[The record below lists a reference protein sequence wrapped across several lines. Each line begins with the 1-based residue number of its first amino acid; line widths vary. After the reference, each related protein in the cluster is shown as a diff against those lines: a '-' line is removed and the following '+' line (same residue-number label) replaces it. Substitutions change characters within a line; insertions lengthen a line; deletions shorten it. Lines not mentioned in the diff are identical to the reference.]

1 MKKKL
6 HVFAV
11 DDHEAILD
19 GYNFM
24 FENIVSG
31 HDKPL
36 FTRAFDCESAFNQ
49 INDHAGTPFDIA
61 LIDYSIPAYSAMHL
75 QSGQDIALL
84 VRKTMPNC
92 KIVVLT
98 MHREV
103 SILSDV
109 LLTVNPEAFINKS
122 DCNIDELCDAFTRVL
137 NGDTYYSKTIVN
149 YSNRK
154 EKGITLE
161 DIDVRIIVLLS
172 KGIKNKNLSKYIPLT
187 DSIIATRKHQIKK
200 LLKVEGDDKE
210 LIHVAKSQGYI

>member
-1 MKKKL
+1 LKKKL
-6 HVFAV
+6 QVFAV

-24 FENIVSG
+24 FENIEHNRDELV
-31 HDKPL
+31 
-36 FTRAFDCESAFNQ
+36 FTKASDCESAFNK
-49 INDHAGTPFDIA
+49 IKEHAENPFDIA
-61 LIDYSIPAYSAMHL
+61 LVDYSIPAFTDMDL
-75 QSGQDIALL
+75 QSGQDIAVLI
-84 VRKTMPNC
+84 RKTMPNC

-103 SILSDV
+103 SILSNV
-109 LLTVNPEAFINKS
+109 LLEVNPEGFINKS
-122 DCNIDELCDAFTRVL
+122 DCNIDDLCDAFTRVL

-154 EKGITLE
+154 DKGITLE

-187 DSIIATRKHQIKK
+187 DSIIATRKHKIKK
-200 LLKVEGDDKE
+200 LLKVEGDDKD

>member
-24 FENIVSG
+24 FENLEHG
-31 HDKPL
+31 HDGLL
-36 FTRAFDCESAFNQ
+36 FTKAYDCESAYNA
-49 INDHAGTPFDIA
+49 IKNYTDNHFDIA
-61 LIDYSIPAYSAMHL
+61 LIDYSIPAYAEMQL
-75 QSGQDIALL
+75 QSGQDIALML
-84 VRKTMPNC
+84 RKMMPNC

-103 SILSDV
+103 SILSKV

-122 DCNIDELCDAFTRVL
+122 DCNIEDLCDAFTKVL
-137 NGDTYYSKTIVN
+137 QGEIYYSKTITN
-149 YSNRK
+149 YSNRS

-161 DIDVRIIVLLS
+161 DIDVRIIVLLA
-172 KGIKNKNLSKYIPLT
+172 KGIKNKNLSRYIPLT
-187 DSIIATRKHQIKK
+187 DTIIASRKHKIKK
-200 LLKVEGDDKE
+200 LLKVEGDDKD

>member
-1 MKKKL
+1 LKKKL

-24 FENIVSG
+24 FENIEYNQ
-31 HDKPL
+31 DELL
-36 FTRAFDCESAFNQ
+36 FTKASDCESAFNK
-49 INDHAGTPFDIA
+49 IKEHTETPFDIA
-61 LIDYSIPAYSAMHL
+61 LIDYSIPAFADMNL
-75 QSGQDIALL
+75 QSGRDIAVLI
-84 VRKTMPNC
+84 RKTMPQC

-103 SILSDV
+103 SILSNV
-109 LLTVNPEAFINKS
+109 LLAVNPEGFINKS
-122 DCNIDELCDAFTRVL
+122 DCNIDDLCDAFTRVL
-137 NGDTYYSKTIVN
+137 KGDTYYSKTIVN

-172 KGIKNKNLSKYIPLT
+172 KGIKNKNLSRYIPLT
-187 DSIIATRKHQIKK
+187 DSIIATRKHKIKK
-200 LLKVEGDDKE
+200 LLKVEGDDKD